1 MVLSPVPDLPWL
13 RTAEGEVAYSTTC
26 LHTTRAFSLIL
37 KGIGTIRKFG
47 MSVNPYRHLG
57 VIQQTLRETK
67 RVLVDP
73 RPSIARPLRLH
84 LLKNLTEGETND

>member
-57 VIQQTLRETK
+57 VIQQTLRETPLSAESFAQSS
-67 RVLVDP
+67 RASAPLVP
-73 RPSIARPLRLH
+73 PLFVR
-84 LLKNLTEGETND
+84 